1 MSVLVSSIKGVGLAA
16 AVVRTLLIQ
25 GPTTTVQVPNAL
37 AANWRQVAQLPYPV
51 QGLTAVRLPDSSIVA
66 LGGNAAIASQ
76 TRLAARLVL
85 GISSWSRLPDSPVAL
100 DTPAA
105 LALTPHAVMVVA
117 PSFANGSIAQPSQ
130 ALMLD
135 PTQRTWTVLPHTP
148 VPLIAPRLLRL
159 DAHSV
164 LAVGGV
170 GNSVGAVF
178 NLTTQRWT
186 VLNSPW
192 PNIASYSVAS
202 VPGRGVLLLAGVA
215 INAKQLPYGVRRAWL
230 LSPTLGW
237 RQVAR
242 PPFVVD
248 GTQAVSIDARHVL
261 FAGGYPLADNP
272 QALAPPPL
280 LYDVDRDIWSVTSPI
295 GQNHRGAQLLSLG
308 SGRALLVGGHA
319 SGGVPSN
326 GCLLFDGHYWRK
338 SEPIPDAWAGYAAV
352 AVNDSQIL
360 LIGGDRTADHTIV
373 PVADTMLLSL

>member
-1 MSVLVSSIKGVGLAA
+1 MSVLVSSLKGLGLAA
-16 AVVRTLLIQ
+16 AVVRTVLIQ
-25 GPTTTVQVPNAL
+25 GPQSNVQMPTAL

-51 QGLTAVRLPDSSIVA
+51 QGLAAVRLPDSSIVA

-85 GISSWSRLPDSPVAL
+85 GISSWSRLPDSPIAL

-135 PTQRTWTVLPHTP
+135 PLHRTWTVLPHAP
-148 VPLIAPRLLRL
+148 IPLLAPRLLRL

-164 LAVGGV
+164 LAMGGV
-170 GNSVGAVF
+170 GNRVGAVF
-178 NLTTQRWT
+178 NLTSQRWT
-186 VLNSPW
+186 VLDSPW
-192 PNIASYSVAS
+192 PNIASYSVVA

-215 INAKQLPYGVRRAWL
+215 INAKQQPYGVRRAWL
-230 LSPTLGW
+230 LSSSGEW

-248 GTQAVSIDARHVL
+248 GTQAIMIDAHHAL
-261 FAGGYPLADNP
+261 FAGGYPIADNP
-272 QALAPPPL
+272 RAATPPPL
-280 LYDVDRDIWSVTSPI
+280 LYNVDSDTWSATASI
-295 GQNHRGAQLLSLG
+295 GPNHRGAQVLSLG
-308 SGRALLVGGHA
+308 PGRAILVGGHA
-319 SGGVPSN
+319 PGGVPSS
-326 GCLLFDGHYWRK
+326 GCLLFDGHVWTAT
-338 SEPIPDAWAGYAAV
+338 EPIPDAWAGYAAV
-352 AVNDSQIL
+352 AVNNSQIL
-360 LIGGDRTADHTIV
+360 LIGGDKTADHSIV